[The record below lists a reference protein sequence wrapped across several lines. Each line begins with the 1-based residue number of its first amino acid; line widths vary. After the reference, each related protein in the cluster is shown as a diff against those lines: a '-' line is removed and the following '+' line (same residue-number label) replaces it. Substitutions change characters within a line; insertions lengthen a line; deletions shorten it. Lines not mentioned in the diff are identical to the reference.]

1 MFFVMSSDDTPVC
14 PVCGGTLKYRD
25 TRLRIRKKEGGVKE
39 YLMIRRLR
47 CTECHRHHNELP
59 DCLVPHKHYEAEV
72 ISGVLDRIVTSED
85 ADSEDSPSL
94 LTMLRWLQWFQM
106 NLANIEGFLRNAG
119 YLDWEKNFFSP
130 MRHCSIPYAK
140 HIRTGWSVS
149 SVSSTTAAAFYLL
162 YHGDAIAPVL
172 IRLSP
177 GQQV

>member
-1 MFFVMSSDDTPVC
+1 MSSDDTPVC

-94 LTMLRWLQWFQM
+94 LTMLRWLQWFRM

-119 YLDWEKNFFSP
+119 YRILGLGEELLFSHASLLDT
-130 MRHCSIPYAK
+130 
-140 HIRTGWSVS
+140 IRQTHQVGGIDFGTVF
-149 SVSSTTAAAFYLL
+149 AAFRSGHKTYTSFL
-162 YHGDAIAPVL
+162 Y
-172 IRLSP
+172 
-177 GQQV
+177 

>member
-1 MFFVMSSDDTPVC
+1 M
-14 PVCGGTLKYRD
+14 
-25 TRLRIRKKEGGVKE
+25 
-39 YLMIRRLR
+39 
-47 CTECHRHHNELP
+47 
-59 DCLVPHKHYEAEV
+59 
-72 ISGVLDRIVTSED
+72 LDGIVTSED

-94 LTMLRWLQWFQM
+94 LTMLRWLQWFRM